1 MLRSGPNI
9 AVKVPPR
16 HWDRTVR
23 FYAETLG
30 LPRIETAGPAV
41 MFALGRD
48 RLRIDRV
55 EALNE
60 PEVWLEFQTDSRAT
74 TTALLSDEGFVHGDS
89 IEALPA
95 GFKRFWIASRAD
107 FMHLLPQDTAP

>member
-23 FYAETLG
+23 FYSEALG
-30 LPRIETAGPAV
+30 LPRIEPAGPVV
-41 MFALGRD
+41 MFALGQD

-55 EALNE
+55 ESLTE

-74 TTALLSDEGFVHGDS
+74 TTAFLSDEGFVHGDS
-89 IEALPA
+89 IEPLPA
-95 GFKRFWIASRAD
+95 GFQRFWIASPAE

>member
-9 AVKVPPR
+9 AVKVPPQ
-16 HWDRTVR
+16 HWDATVR

-30 LPRIETAGPAV
+30 LPRVESAAPTV
-41 MFALGRD
+41 MFELGQD

-55 EALNE
+55 ERLRE

-89 IEALPA
+89 VEALPA
-95 GFKRFWIASRAD
+95 GFKHFWIAGPAD

>member
-16 HWDRTVR
+16 QWDRTVR

-30 LPRIETAGPAV
+30 LPRIDSAGPV
-41 MFALGRD
+41 MIFALGQD

-55 EALNE
+55 ESLTE

-89 IEALPA
+89 VDALPA
-95 GFKRFWIASRAD
+95 GFKRFWIASRTE
-107 FMHLLPQDTAP
+107 FMHLLPQDATP